1 MDKMNNISNIS
12 FTGIKNI
19 ADIGFVR
26 PKNTMSSAL
35 SMVLTDDLRGK
46 DLTEFKSVIDKVAKK
61 SKNFRH
67 KDGVEFLN
75 FEKRENMDVLDVA
88 GSTRFYLNGKEV
100 EVKDENLPIFSYLA
114 KLTKKIANMDKKDM
128 IINEDYKQFEASSKL
143 VYGEDID
150 SFHHQGLDYPEYYNR
165 FFDRNVVR
173 DSAEEMNDLIQIK
186 MEKYL
191 DI

>member
-1 MDKMNNISNIS
+1 
-12 FTGIKNI
+12 
-19 ADIGFVR
+19 
-26 PKNTMSSAL
+26 
-35 SMVLTDDLRGK
+35 
-46 DLTEFKSVIDKVAKK
+46 
-61 SKNFRH
+61 
-67 KDGVEFLN
+67 
-75 FEKRENMDVLDVA
+75 
-88 GSTRFYLNGKEV
+88 
-100 EVKDENLPIFSYLA
+100 
-114 KLTKKIANMDKKDM
+114 M

-150 SFHHQGLDYPEYYNR
+150 SFHLQGLDYPEYYNR

>member
-1 MDKMNNISNIS
+1 MDKINNIS

-19 ADIGFVR
+19 ADIGYQ
-26 PKNTMSSAL
+26 KSNSTISSAL
-35 SMVLTDDLRGK
+35 SMVLTDDYKGK
-46 DLTEFKSVIDKVAKK
+46 DLTEFKAVLERVAKK

-67 KDGVEFLN
+67 KDGVEFINL
-75 FEKRENMDVLDVA
+75 EKRDDMYGKSVEDSVK
-88 GSTRFYLNGKEV
+88 FYLNGKEV

-150 SFHHQGLDYPEYYNR
+150 SFHLQGLDYPEYYNR

>member
-1 MDKMNNISNIS
+1 MDKMNNIS

-19 ADIGFVR
+19 ADIGFVG
-26 PKNTMSSAL
+26 PKNTMSSTL
-35 SMVLTDDLRGK
+35 SMVLTDDFRGK
-46 DLTEFKSVIDKVAKK
+46 DLTEFKSVINKVAKK

-75 FEKRENMDVLDVA
+75 FEKCENMDVLDVA

-143 VYGEDID
+143 IYGKDINF
-150 SFHHQGLDYPEYYNR
+150 FHIQGLDDPSYYNK
-165 FFDRNVVR
+165 FFDRNIVR
-173 DSAEEMNDLIQIK
+173 NSAEEMNDLIQIK

-191 DI
+191 GI